1 MKTPIDESTLPP
13 LVAKARRAIKAAAKA
28 AAEEHW
34 RAGRPIYIW
43 RDERVMALYE
53 DGTCIPAA
61 EVDREEEQK
70 K

>member
-1 MKTPIDESTLPP
+1 MKEPVDETDLPP
-13 LVAKARRAIKAAAKA
+13 LAAKA
-28 AAEEHW
+28 LRALREAVDAAAAEHW

-53 DGTCIPAA
+53 DGTCIPAE
-61 EVDREEEQK
+61 EVEK